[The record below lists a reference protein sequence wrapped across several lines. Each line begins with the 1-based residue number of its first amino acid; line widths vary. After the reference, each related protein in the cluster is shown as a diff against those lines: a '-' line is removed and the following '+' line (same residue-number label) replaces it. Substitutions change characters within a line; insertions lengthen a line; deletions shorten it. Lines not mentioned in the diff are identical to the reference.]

1 VGRCEHIAVAERNW
15 QTMSTLSADPAA
27 GRRVPGRRPSPRA
40 RRLRGSLAF
49 YGFISPWLLGTLLLT
64 AFPLGYAVY
73 LSFTDWNGMTSFIPW
88 VGLDNYRQVFTS
100 GDTLSAL
107 SKTMVLA
114 AVVVPVSIVG
124 SLVLAM
130 LLNRRMRG
138 RTILRTLIYIPAVVP
153 PVAAALIWKVVFDKD
168 SGAANR
174 FLHLFGVNAVSW
186 LTGQMAFVVLIV
198 VLLWGVGSGLI
209 INLAALQTVPAE
221 QIEAARMD
229 GAGAL
234 ATFRHVTLP
243 AISPILL
250 FQTVLVTI
258 TTLQT
263 FVPAILLSPIS
274 NSTVVTNI
282 QPAND
287 VYMVDVYEQYF
298 DYSRYGL
305 GSAML
310 VVFFAVILAM
320 TALIFKFLG
329 RNVFYAVDPSTAG
342 KG

>member
-1 VGRCEHIAVAERNW
+1 
-15 QTMSTLSADPAA
+15 MSTIPVSATSARTVPAP
-27 GRRVPGRRPSPRA
+27 RRRGGRA
-40 RRLRGSLAF
+40 RRVRGALAF
-49 YGFISPWLLGTLLLT
+49 YGFISPWLIGTLLLT
-64 AFPLGYAVY
+64 AFPVGYAVY
-73 LSFTDWNGMTSFIPW
+73 MSFTDWNGMTSFMPW
-88 VGLDNYRQVFTS
+88 VGLDNYKQVFTS

-107 SKTMVLA
+107 SKTLILVA
-114 AVVVPVSIVG
+114 IVVPITIIG
-124 SLVLAM
+124 SLLLAV
-130 LLNRRMRG
+130 LLNKKMRG
-138 RTILRTLIYIPAVVP
+138 RTVLRTLIYIPAIVP
-153 PVAAALIWKVVFDKD
+153 PVAASLIWKVIFSKD

-174 FLHLFGVNAVSW
+174 LLAMFHINAVSW
-186 LTGQMAFVVLIV
+186 LTGQMAFVVMIV
-198 VLLWGVGSGLI
+198 VLLWGVGSGII

-221 QIEAARMD
+221 QLEAAKMD
-229 GAGAL
+229 GAGAF
-234 ATFRHVTLP
+234 AAFRHVTLP

-263 FVPAILLSPIS
+263 FVPAILLSPITGS
-274 NSTVVTNI
+274 NAFTNI
-282 QPAND
+282 PPANN

-310 VVFFAVILAM
+310 VVFFVVILLM

-329 RNVFYAVDPSTAG
+329 RSVFYAVDPSESG

>member
-1 VGRCEHIAVAERNW
+1 
-15 QTMSTLSADPAA
+15 MSTLPVGAAVRPAPA
-27 GRRVPGRRPSPRA
+27 RTRRGGGRA
-40 RRLRGSLAF
+40 RRLRDSVAF
-49 YGFISPWLLGTLLLT
+49 YGFVSPWLIGTLLLT
-64 AFPLGYAVY
+64 VFPVGYAVY
-73 LSFTDWNGMTSFIPW
+73 LSFTDWNGMTSFLPW
-88 VGLDNYRQVFTS
+88 VGLDNYKQVFTS

-107 SKTMVLA
+107 SKTMILA
-114 AVVVPVSIVG
+114 AIVVPVTIVG
-124 SLVLAM
+124 SLVLAV
-130 LLNRRMRG
+130 LLNKKVRG
-138 RTILRTLIYIPAVVP
+138 RTALRTLIYLPAVVP

-168 SGAANR
+168 SGVANR
-174 FLHLFGVNAVSW
+174 ILALLHINAVSW
-186 LTGQMAFVVLIV
+186 LTGQMAFVVMIV
-198 VLLWGVGSGLI
+198 VLLWSIGSGII

-221 QIEAARMD
+221 QLEAARMD

-234 ATFRHVTLP
+234 SSFRHVTLP

-274 NSTVVTNI
+274 GSSVVTNI
-282 QPAND
+282 QPADD

-298 DYSRYGL
+298 DYSRYGM

-310 VVFFAVILAM
+310 VVFFVVILLM

-329 RNVFYAVDPSTAG
+329 RSVFYAVDPSEQG
-342 KG
+342 KS